1 MKIKEL
7 IKLTAETV
15 GEDEIARYINGEA
28 ISGISYAKQNV
39 ELLLRCYNLIVDELA
54 CEYLP
59 LKREESVDAVNGKIY
74 FSSLSLTPI
83 RILNVYNQKG
93 EKVPYK
99 LVNDYIKVDEKKVT
113 VEYCHKLNFLNEED
127 NCPYSNGI
135 IGPYTLA
142 FGMASQ
148 YCLEKGRLNDSEIF
162 QQKYLSSIRS
172 RVAKR
177 GNLKMP
183 VRRWIV

>member
-15 GEDEIARYINGEA
+15 GEEDTARYISGEA
-28 ISGISYAKQNV
+28 ISEIACAKQNV

-59 LKREESVDAVNGKIY
+59 LKREEAIDAVNGKIY
-74 FSSLSLTPI
+74 FSSLSLPPI
-83 RILNVYNQKG
+83 RILNVYNKRGQ
-93 EKVPYK
+93 KVPYK
-99 LVNDYIKVDEKKVT
+99 LVNDYIKVDEREVS
-113 VEYCHKLNFLNEED
+113 VEYCHKLNFLKEED
-127 NCPYSNGI
+127 DCPYSNGI

-177 GNLKMP
+177 GNFKLP
-183 VRRWIV
+183 IRRWRG